1 MVGHNSIALY
11 DTFYNGSKKEK
22 FIEMFDVK
30 KIYQLSKLTAKKQ
43 TANDSIKTLCNIA
56 FIYFISG
63 QGFRQRRKGIMV

>member
-43 TANDSIKTLCNIA
+43 ATNDSVKTLRNLHL
-56 FIYFISG
+56 FILLVDKVLG
-63 QGFRQRRKGIMV
+63 KGMKV